1 MGGSRTK
8 RLFEAAIGRG
18 SELACTLISQSLTTQ
33 RFLNLSRRKTT
44 SWVAIFDLEAT
55 SFTPANSIGHR

>member
-8 RLFEAAIGRG
+8 RLFEATIGRG
-18 SELACTLISQSLTTQ
+18 RELACTLISQSLTTQ

-44 SWVAIFDLEAT
+44 SQVVTFDLEA
-55 SFTPANSIGHR
+55 SSSIPAKGH